1 MADGIYK
8 LLKQDAYGN
17 WNEVDVIAENGK
29 VLGFDS
35 HLDPIML
42 STSGGS
48 STPSIWVT
56 FTGTRTSDTTFTLAG
71 NQTSIFT
78 KGLVVQWLEST
89 DVKCG
94 MVVSSTYSSVTIV
107 TIVGDVCTS
116 AATQFKYCVFPVEI
130 IRFALSGTIGST
142 GTDVANAFYAN
153 YNSRVL
159 GADIQVGTAGTTNN
173 TSVDINKDG
182 TTMFNTKPTL
192 ASATST
198 NANTFTANSLT
209 TLFTNNKVTI
219 DIDSIQ
225 STPAVDLYVQLY
237 IFPTRYLSLP

>member
-1 MADGIYK
+1 MANGTYR
-8 LLKQDAYGN
+8 LLKQDASGN
-17 WNEVDVIAENGK
+17 WNETDILAESGK
-29 VLGFDS
+29 ILGFDS
-35 HLDPIML
+35 YLNPIML
-42 STSGGS
+42 STSGGN

-56 FTGTRTSDTTFTLAG
+56 FTGTRTSNTTFTLTG

-89 DVKCG
+89 EVRCG
-94 MVVSSTYSSVTIV
+94 MVVSSTYSSLTTV

-116 AATQFKYCVFPVEI
+116 AATGFKYCVFPVEI
-130 IRFALSGTIGST
+130 IRFALAGTIGST
-142 GTDVANAFYAN
+142 GTNVANTFYAN

-159 GADIQVGTAGTTNN
+159 GADIQVGTAGTTSS
-173 TSVDINKDG
+173 TTIDINKDG

-192 ASATST
+192 TSATAT